1 MINILLLKIYNKQQ
15 VLIYQILLKKTDLT
29 NLKSDVD
36 KLSIEKLKNVPS
48 ILNNLK
54 VKLIN

>member
-1 MINILLLKIYNKQQ
+1 MINILLLKIYNKEQ

-29 NLKSDVD
+29 NLISDVD

-54 VKLIN
+54 VK